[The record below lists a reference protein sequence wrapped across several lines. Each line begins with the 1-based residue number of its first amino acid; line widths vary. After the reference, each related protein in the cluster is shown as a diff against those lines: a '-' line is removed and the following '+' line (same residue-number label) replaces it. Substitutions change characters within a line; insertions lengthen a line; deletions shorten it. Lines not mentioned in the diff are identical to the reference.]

1 MEVVSMVTMKAKTNA
16 EKEALIKDFLS
27 SGKSKTLWCKEK
39 GIAYQTFY
47 KWLQKSNPAQ
57 ESVKFVAVKDK
68 KNKPAPDV
76 PEKKSVTIQNSN
88 LLLEI
93 GICKMR
99 ISDTTSLD
107 LVVNVIK
114 AVKPF
119 V

>member
-1 MEVVSMVTMKAKTNA
+1 MEVVSMVTMKAKNDD
-16 EKEALIKDFLS
+16 EKEKLIKDFIS

-39 GIAYQTFY
+39 GISYQTFY
-47 KWLQKSNPAQ
+47 KWLQKSNVAQ
-57 ESVKFVAVKDK
+57 ESVKFIAVKDK
-68 KNKPAPDV
+68 KNKLSIDALEKSSV
-76 PEKKSVTIQNSN
+76 PIQNSN

-93 GICKMR
+93 GICKIC
-99 ISDTTSLD
+99 ISNTTSLD

>member
-1 MEVVSMVTMKAKTNA
+1 MVTMKAKTNA